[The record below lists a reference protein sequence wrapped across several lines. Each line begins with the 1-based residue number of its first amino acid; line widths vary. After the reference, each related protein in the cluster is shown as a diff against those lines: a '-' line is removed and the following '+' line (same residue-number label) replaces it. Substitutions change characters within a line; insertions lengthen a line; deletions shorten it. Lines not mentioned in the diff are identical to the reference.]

1 MNEVD
6 LKKRAEELEL
16 MLNLQLQ
23 QLKKD
28 SQVWVIGGGVALVT
42 GLITYGVIKRKKKL
56 KRKKRAKAEAAAYQQ
71 PTIHPNLESRRKKRT
86 SRSSSFF
93 PTLKRRLLFSL
104 LSYGQSKLV
113 AELNRRRKN

>member
-16 MLNLQLQ
+16 TLNLQLQ

-42 GLITYGVIKRKKKL
+42 GLITYGIIKRKKKL

-71 PTIHPNLESRRKKRT
+71 PNLQPTMESTRKKRA
-86 SRSSSFF
+86 SRSSSLLS
-93 PTLKRRLLFSL
+93 TLKRKLFFSL
-104 LSYGQSKLV
+104 LSYGQTRLV
-113 AELNRRRKN
+113 NELNRRRNI